1 MLKFFVFILI
11 IASSKFSFAKPINV
25 DVLVEDGYF
34 PIIINA
40 EKEQGLAPEFV
51 KILNDS
57 QSEYKFTLNSL
68 TVKRLKKWVEWGEF
82 DMLFLMA
89 MQWVPEVARSA
100 LQETSFYVIAKNEF
114 YTLAQNAQ
122 KQSYFDDLHA
132 LTKAGVLGYSYRFAD
147 FKTDAQYL
155 SEEHQVSLTID
166 EFNVV
171 KMLLLK
177 RADVGV
183 LNNIAYQYFKKNNIF
198 NMNLL
203 YKSNTPDAIYDTH
216 FLVNPARSKITVKQ
230 MDKLLNSPEIKPKIT
245 ALLSLYGVTSSF
257 TENK

>member
-1 MLKFFVFILI
+1 MLKFFIFIMFI
-11 IASSKFSFAKPINV
+11 VCSKFSYAKPINV

-40 EKEQGLAPEFV
+40 EKEQGVAPEFI

-57 QSEYKFTLNSL
+57 QNDYKFTLNSL
-68 TVKRLKKWVEWGEF
+68 PVKRLKKWVEWGEF
-82 DMLFLMA
+82 DVLFLMA
-89 MQWVPEVARSA
+89 KQWVPEGSRSA
-100 LQETSFYVIAKNEF
+100 LQETSFYVIAKNEL

-183 LNNIAYQYFKKNNIF
+183 INNIAYQYFKKNNIF
-198 NMNLL
+198 NMDLL
-203 YKSNTPDAIYDTH
+203 YRSNTPDAIYDTH
-216 FLVNPARSKITVKQ
+216 FLVNPSRSKISVKQ
-230 MDKLLNSPEIKPKIT
+230 MDKLLNAPEIKPKIT
-245 ALLSLYGVTSSF
+245 ALLSSYGITSSF
-257 TENK
+257 TQNN

>member
-1 MLKFFVFILI
+1 LESNRPL
-11 IASSKFSFAKPINV
+11 PTH
-25 DVLVEDGYF
+25 LHL
-34 PIIINA
+34 
-40 EKEQGLAPEFV
+40 LA
-51 KILNDS
+51 
-57 QSEYKFTLNSL
+57 
-68 TVKRLKKWVEWGEF
+68 W
-82 DMLFLMA
+82 
-89 MQWVPEVARSA
+89 
-100 LQETSFYVIAKNEF
+100 
-114 YTLAQNAQ
+114 
-122 KQSYFDDLHA
+122 QSYFDDLHA

>member
-1 MLKFFVFILI
+1 MYKHLVFII
-11 IASSKFSFAKPINV
+11 IITCSKFAFAKPINV

-40 EKEQGLAPEFV
+40 EKQQGLAPEFV
-51 KILNDS
+51 KILNES
-57 QSEYKFTLNSL
+57 QSDYNFVLNSL
-68 TVKRLKKWVEWGEF
+68 PVKRLKKWVEWGEF

-89 MQWVPEVARSA
+89 LQWLPETARSS
-100 LQETSFYVIAKNEF
+100 LKQTHFYVIAKNEL
-114 YTLAQNAQ
+114 YTLLENSNEQA
-122 KQSYFDDLHA
+122 YFDNLNT
-132 LTKAGVLGYSYRFAD
+132 LTKAGVLGYSYRFAN
-147 FKTDAQYL
+147 FNTDAQYL

-198 NMNLL
+198 NMDLL
-203 YKSNTPDAIYDTH
+203 YKSNKPDAIYDTH
-216 FLVNPARSKITVKQ
+216 FLVNPKRSKITENQ
-230 MDKLLNSPEIKPKIT
+230 MDELLNSPTIKPKIK
-245 ALLSLYGVTSSF
+245 ALLSAYGVTSSF